1 MILGCCAETGKRES
15 KFVNIVWIDHS
26 NQATIICPKCR
37 FDKNIDATKF
47 KNAQRTQRTK
57 CKCGEIFQFTIEYRR
72 QYRKNVRLSGEYN
85 IQGKGQKGEIIIRDL
100 SLSGI
105 RFESLM
111 PHQISPDDTLEVI
124 FKLDNPSR
132 KEIRKIVKV
141 IWVDD
146 RIIGAQYNERN
157 LYEKDLAFYLNF

>member
-1 MILGCCAETGKRES
+1 MNT
-15 KFVNIVWIDHS
+15 VWVGDN

-37 FDKNIDATKF
+37 FETNIDITKY
-47 KNAQRTQRTK
+47 KNTQRRLKAK
-57 CKCGEIFQFTIEYRR
+57 CKCGETFRFIIEFRK
-72 QYRKNVRLSGEYN
+72 QYRKDVRLPGEYI
-85 IQGKGQKGEIIIRDL
+85 IQGKREKGEIIIRDL

-105 RFESLM
+105 RFESFI
-111 PHQISPDDTLEVI
+111 PHQISTDDTLEVT

-146 RIIGAQYNERN
+146 LIVGAQFSERK
-157 LYEKDLAFYLNF
+157 LYDKDLGFYLNF